1 MDRSVPL
8 EAQLFVL
15 ALAKEGSFARAAKA
29 LNITQPALTRK
40 VNSIEKQLG
49 VKLFKRGWHH
59 LELTAAG
66 EVFVPEAQASVL
78 HAERAFE
85 LARQKSRMESGPLR
99 IGYSSYI
106 HSDLLPI
113 LHRWQLEGTSSMRK
127 VVLESGTTN
136 KVMERVISGQLHAGL
151 GLLPVSD
158 EQLWVTPVGREQLSV
173 CLPKNHRLA
182 SKANLSVKDLH
193 GETVFWFSRAVHP
206 RFYDQTIEY
215 IRSQGVQPIL
225 HEAGAG
231 SQAMEIVA
239 HGFGLTLLPRSFNR
253 YSRTGIVFKLLTDL
267 FLRIETGLFVRNDQ
281 RQELLEDE
289 MRLMFFELRAF
300 QARVQ

>member
-1 MDRSVPL
+1 MDRSMSL

-15 ALAKEGSFARAAKA
+15 ALAKEGSFARAAKT
-29 LNITQPALTRK
+29 LHITQPALTRK
-40 VNSIEKQLG
+40 VSAIEKQLG
-49 VKLFKRGWHH
+49 VKLFKRGYHH

-66 EVFVPEAQASVL
+66 RLFVPEAQASVL

-85 LARQKSRMESGPLR
+85 LARQQSRMESGPLR

-106 HSDLLPI
+106 HSDLVPMLQ
-113 LHRWQLEGTSSMRK
+113 RWQLQDTGSTRGL
-127 VVLESGTTN
+127 VLESGTTT
-136 KVMERVISGQLHAGL
+136 KIIERVISGQLHAGL
-151 GLLPVSD
+151 GILPVAD
-158 EQLWVTPVGREQLSV
+158 EQLWVTAVGREQLAV

-193 GETVFWFSRAVHP
+193 GEIVFWFSRAVHP
-206 RFYDQTIEY
+206 GFYDQTIEY
-215 IRSQGVQPIL
+215 IRGQGVNPIF

-239 HGFGLTLLPRSFNR
+239 HGFGLTLLPRSFSR
-253 YSRTGIVFKLLTDL
+253 FSRTGIVFKLLTDL

-281 RQELLEDE
+281 RQEVLQEQ
-289 MRLMFFELRAF
+289 MRLMFSELRAF
-300 QARVQ
+300 QSSTH